1 MNIQSME
8 QAAADV
14 SQMLK
19 LLSNQNRLLILCQ
32 LADGER
38 SVGELAR
45 LLNVSQVTVSQ
56 QLGVLRNTGMVHS
69 RRDAQTIYYSL
80 SNEDIRSLIEFL
92 YRTFCTLDNSE
103 APEARDI
110 PASS

>member
-1 MNIQSME
+1 ME

-45 LLNVSQVTVSQ
+45 LLSVSQVTVSQ

-92 YRTFCTLDNSE
+92 YRTFCTLDVSE
-103 APEARDI
+103 TPEARDI